1 MVDTT
6 TTTAIT
12 TATSILCEDLHA
24 LCEDLC
30 LIFNFWPA
38 AQSASSLTN
47 ATFFVVV
54 IYCKHIPVSIVYLST
69 LFPYGNTREKL

>member
-24 LCEDLC
+24 LCLDLG

-38 AQSASSLTN
+38 AQPASSLASLTN
-47 ATFFVVV
+47 ATFLVVV
-54 IYCKHIPVSIVYLST
+54 IY
-69 LFPYGNTREKL
+69 